1 MASLSPYIAKFAG
14 YRIAD
19 GRLDLDLHY
28 EVENGLLEGRNEIV
42 LRQVK
47 LGEKVDSPSALDIP
61 IELALAVLKDRNGVI
76 DIGLPVSGN
85 LDSPKFDYGEVIRK
99 AIGRVLGNIVSAPFK
114 ALAGLFGGGGEDT
127 RLGSVDFEPG
137 SVSIAPPEREKL
149 DAVARALKERP
160 QLRLVVPPTY
170 ASAGDRPAL
179 KSRTVRAELLRR
191 MGTELAPG
199 EEPGPIDPDDPRA
212 QHAIQALFSA
222 RYAPAVFS
230 ELARRARAEPQAAG
244 AHEPAAEPAAAASEN
259 SEGGS
264 AVAAS
269 GNSGSGSAAAVSSN
283 GGSGSAAA
291 ASLGGDFYRRLL
303 DRLIA
308 EQTVEE
314 ADLKRLAER
323 RGQAVVA
330 ALTGPGGVSAERVA
344 LGEPQAAADERA
356 QTVTMNLQLE
366 ATP

>member
-1 MASLSPYIAKFAG
+1 
-14 YRIAD
+14 
-19 GRLDLDLHY
+19 
-28 EVENGLLEGRNEIV
+28 
-42 LRQVK
+42 
-47 LGEKVDSPSALDIP
+47 
-61 IELALAVLKDRNGVI
+61 
-76 DIGLPVSGN
+76 
-85 LDSPKFDYGEVIRK
+85 
-99 AIGRVLGNIVSAPFK
+99 
-114 ALAGLFGGGGEDT
+114 
-127 RLGSVDFEPG
+127 
-137 SVSIAPPEREKL
+137 
-149 DAVARALKERP
+149 
-160 QLRLVVPPTY
+160 
-170 ASAGDRPAL
+170 
-179 KSRTVRAELLRR
+179 VRAELLRR

-212 QHAIQALFSA
+212 QHAIRALFSA

-244 AHEPAAEPAAAASEN
+244 AHEPAAERAAAASEN
-259 SEGGS
+259 TGS

-269 GNSGSGSAAAVSSN
+269 GNSGSG
-283 GGSGSAAA
+283 GAAA
-291 ASLGGDFYRRLL
+291 ASLGGEFYRRLL

-314 ADLKRLAER
+314 GDLKRLAER